1 MNVSNQQLHNNE
13 KYESSSENPQKPFMP
28 LRIKLGHPNK
38 ISEIISKPKPI
49 DVLPIR
55 LADNEDKDIK
65 ISKQIS
71 TVDQS
76 QRETSKLNNV
86 YLNVNIY
93 YAKNLQS
100 LENAISSTNKAC
112 VFCASCMLKG
122 RANCPPG
129 AMPAAYCCAAVC
141 PRVV

>member
-1 MNVSNQQLHNNE
+1 MNISNQQLHNNE

-100 LENAISSTNKAC
+100 LENAISSTNNIN
-112 VFCASCMLKG
+112 LKI
-122 RANCPPG
+122 NTEDSKKNLSNLKIYLTFVPKQ
-129 AMPAAYCCAAVC
+129 
-141 PRVV
+141 